1 MAARAAKKRK
11 DRSDARTCEDLL
23 RKLRKKQDEL
33 NTSIKCLRKSGNEGA
48 VKAEEREKRFRT
60 ARTLLERPLDDLPR
74 KRARIVQL
82 SPDHLVR
89 KIGIIDVK
97 NKGWDN

>member
-1 MAARAAKKRK
+1 MAARTAKRK
-11 DRSDARTCEDLL
+11 KDARTCEDLL

-33 NTSIKCLRKSGNEGA
+33 NTSIKCLRRSGNEEA

-60 ARTLLERPLDDLPR
+60 ARTLLERPLNRVNDLPR

-89 KIGIIDVK
+89 GR
-97 NKGWDN
+97 